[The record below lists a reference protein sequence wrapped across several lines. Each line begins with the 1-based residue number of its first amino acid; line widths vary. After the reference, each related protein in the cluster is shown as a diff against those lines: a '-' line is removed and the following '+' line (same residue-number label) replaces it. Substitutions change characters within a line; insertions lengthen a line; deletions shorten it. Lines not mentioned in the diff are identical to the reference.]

1 MAQVDNTLPSETQVL
16 IVGAG
21 PTGLTAAISLIGNG
35 IKPSDLTI
43 VDCLEKGGNA
53 SRALAIHAATLEALD
68 EYDCASKLVDMGIK
82 GSSWRLS
89 NRSSTIFQASFKY
102 NAPYTK
108 YPFILILEQTAT
120 EHVLEER
127 LNELGVQVKR
137 PWRVV
142 GMKDSGEG
150 KGTDISFE
158 SGETMRA
165 KYVIGADGAKSAV
178 RQLSGINFADPDGKS
193 VNDSIDDRIAQMAV
207 ADVCLS
213 LPEKQAAELASGVT
227 ITVSGAGMFL
237 LIPLG
242 RPAVSELLYNSSQP
256 VYRVGFNIPRTS
268 GEPPSKPSLE
278 YIQSHLDQQAPFEL
292 CSDPKINPNPVKI
305 TRLHWS
311 TRFLT
316 HSALADV
323 FFKRVH
329 GGFVLLIGDAAH
341 IHSPAG
347 GQGMNL
353 GLRDATGL
361 GPVLAEHIR
370 ATEKIQ
376 VLQVTPVNGETE
388 VVVDTTALETYAASR
403 RDRGLNN
410 IHFTKTFIRIV
421 NFVLKPHFLNWP
433 LWLLIFIS
441 YFKMFERKLVYR
453 LGGLSNR

>member
-127 LNELGVQVKR
+127 LNELCVQVKR

-178 RQLSGINFADPDGKS
+178 RQLSGINFADPDGRS

-242 RPAVSELLYNSSQP
+242 RPAVSELLYNSSEP
-256 VYRVGFNIPRTS
+256 VYRVGFNIPRIS

-329 GGFVLLIGDAAH
+329 GGYVLLIGDAAH

-347 GQGMNL
+347 GQMSMNL

-361 GPVLAEHIR
+361 GPVLAQHIR

-376 VLQVTPVNGETE
+376 VTPVDEII
-388 VVVDTTALETYAASR
+388 VDTTALESYAASR
-403 RDRGLNN
+403 RERGLNN

-453 LGGLSNR
+453 LGGLSNQ

>member
-242 RPAVSELLYNSSQP
+242 RPAVSELLYNSSEP
-256 VYRVGFNIPRTS
+256 VYRVGFNIPRIS

-278 YIQSHLDQQAPFEL
+278 YIQGHLDQQAPFEL
-292 CSDPKINPNPVKI
+292 CSDPKLNPNPVKI

-376 VLQVTPVNGETE
+376 VKPVDSDE
-388 VVVDTTALETYAASR
+388 VIVDTTALESYAASR
-403 RDRGLNN
+403 RERGLNN

-433 LWLLIFIS
+433 LWLLFFFS
-441 YFKMFERKLVYR
+441 YFKMLESILVYR